1 MDRRQ
6 LVVVKIGTSTLTG
19 RTKELSRRQMLL
31 VTTQV
36 AALHEQGHRVIIVT
50 SGSVAAGR
58 EALGHQ
64 KYAATLP
71 AKQMLSSIGQVRLM
85 HAWSELFAIYG
96 ITVGQ
101 LLLSRGDFAN
111 RRHYLNIRD
120 TFWALLNNGVVPIIN
135 ENDPVATEELRFGD
149 NDNLAALVAN
159 LVAADLL
166 VIITDQSGLYTAD
179 PSRDPE
185 AKLISVVH
193 EIDESIL
200 SSAGSASSSAQG
212 TGGMF
217 TKLQA
222 ARLATE
228 SGTTAIIASLKERD
242 VLQRLVGGEPIG
254 TRFTT
259 STTPLE
265 SRKRW
270 LLSERVQGTV
280 TVDAGAKKQILEK
293 GASLLPV
300 GVIDCEGDFERG
312 AIIGVKEQ
320 EGLAFATGI
329 SNYSSSEV
337 RKLYKARSDD
347 IEKLLGYSLG
357 DELIHRDNLV
367 AKSKSR

>member
-1 MDRRQ
+1 MERRQ
-6 LVVVKIGTSTLTG
+6 LVVVKVGTSTLTG
-19 RTKELSRRQMLL
+19 RSKQLSRRHMLS
-31 VTTQV
+31 VASQA
-36 AALHEQGHRVIIVT
+36 AALHEAGHHVIIVT

-58 EALGHQ
+58 EALGDQ

-85 HAWSELFAIYG
+85 HAWSELFSIYG
-96 ITVGQ
+96 VNVGQ
-101 LLLSRGDFAN
+101 LLLSRADFAD

-120 TFWALLNNGVVPIIN
+120 TFLALLQHRVVPIVN

-185 AKLISVVH
+185 AKLLSVVE
-193 EIDESIL
+193 EINDAIL
-200 SSAGSASSSAQG
+200 ASAGSASSSAQG
-212 TGGMF
+212 TGGML

-228 SGTTAIIASLKERD
+228 SGTTAVVTSLLERD
-242 VLQRLVGGEPIG
+242 VLQRLVNGEAIG
-254 TRFTT
+254 TRFITH
-259 STTPLE
+259 TTPLE

-270 LLSERVQGTV
+270 LLSERPQGTV
-280 TVDAGAKKQILEK
+280 IVDTGAKRQILEK

-300 GVIDCEGDFERG
+300 GVIGCEGEFERG
-312 AIIGVKEQ
+312 AVIGIKEQ
-320 EGLAFATGI
+320 EGHVFALGVA
-329 SNYSSSEV
+329 NYPSGDI
-337 RKLYKARSDD
+337 RKLLKARSDD
-347 IEKLLGYSLG
+347 IERLLSYSLG
-357 DELIHRDNLV
+357 DEVVHRDNLV
-367 AKSKSR
+367 AKSKNK